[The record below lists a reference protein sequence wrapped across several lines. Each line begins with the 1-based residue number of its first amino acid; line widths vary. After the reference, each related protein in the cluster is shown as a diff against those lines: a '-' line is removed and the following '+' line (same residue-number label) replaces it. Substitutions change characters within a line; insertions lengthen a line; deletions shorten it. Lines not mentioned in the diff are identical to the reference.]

1 MEGARMW
8 NPITPAEVRPTAL
21 ALHGAHTECGV
32 WVHIE
37 RGEFALAGSR
47 AGAESRHRGSRAAQ
61 PGRTAGLQTF
71 CPSRRAGTGNVRLPI
86 DLRSTVGMVSDPAIL
101 ATQGDGVLLVIDY
114 QNSRKGFLQQAVHS
128 LEKVSAQAQHCCEK
142 HRGSEK

>member
-37 RGEFALAGSR
+37 RGEFALVCWC
-47 AGAESRHRGSRAAQ
+47 EW
-61 PGRTAGLQTF
+61 
-71 CPSRRAGTGNVRLPI
+71 CK
-86 DLRSTVGMVSDPAIL
+86 DLRPYAIGKGQDSGPA
-101 ATQGDGVLLVIDY
+101 A
-114 QNSRKGFLQQAVHS
+114 
-128 LEKVSAQAQHCCEK
+128 
-142 HRGSEK
+142 